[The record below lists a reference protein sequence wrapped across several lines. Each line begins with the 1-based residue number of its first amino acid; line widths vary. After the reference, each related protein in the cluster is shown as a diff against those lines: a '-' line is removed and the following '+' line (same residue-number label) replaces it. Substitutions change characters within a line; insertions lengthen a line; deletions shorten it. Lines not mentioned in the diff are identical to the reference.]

1 MMSANNIKNVNHNR
15 EQEQDKTNVEV
26 KCVEFQ
32 PPVDIEETKDEYI
45 LNVDMPGVDPN
56 AIDVNL
62 DKDIL
67 SIGAKAEIDGLPTRC
82 YRRQFRVMRGLYP
95 AKCKADYKLGVLTLR
110 LAKPSSQI
118 PHQIKISCE

>member
-1 MMSANNIKNVNHNR
+1 MSATDIKNVNRHQ
-15 EQEQDKTNVEV
+15 EQEQRGNAVEV
-26 KCVEFQ
+26 KCVEYQ

-45 LNVDMPGVDPN
+45 LNVDMPGVDPS

-67 SIGAKAEIDGLPTRC
+67 SIGAKAEIDGLPARL
-82 YRRQFRVMRGLYP
+82 YRRQFRVMRGLNP
-95 AKCKADYKLGVLTLR
+95 DKCKADYKLGVLTLR
-110 LAKPSSQI
+110 LAKPSSEV

>member
-82 YRRQFRVMRGLYP
+82 YRRH
-95 AKCKADYKLGVLTLR
+95 YKLGVLTLR
-110 LAKPSSQI
+110 LAKPSSQV

>member
-45 LNVDMPGVDPN
+45 LNEQVENKMYY
-56 AIDVNL
+56 
-62 DKDIL
+62 L
-67 SIGAKAEIDGLPTRC
+67 SSSANSLSVVANGLLP
-82 YRRQFRVMRGLYP
+82 P
-95 AKCKADYKLGVLTLR
+95 APL
-110 LAKPSSQI
+110 
-118 PHQIKISCE
+118 IKISTFPVKSFVSITK

>member
-45 LNVDMPGVDPN
+45 LSL
-56 AIDVNL
+56 IH
-62 DKDIL
+62 I
-67 SIGAKAEIDGLPTRC
+67 
-82 YRRQFRVMRGLYP
+82 
-95 AKCKADYKLGVLTLR
+95 
-110 LAKPSSQI
+110 
-118 PHQIKISCE
+118 

>member
-62 DKDIL
+62 DTTEMLDVAWSLFGKYFKPEEVNIKKELVDQYWPA
-67 SIGAKAEIDGLPTRC
+67 GKAN
-82 YRRQFRVMRGLYP
+82 
-95 AKCKADYKLGVLTLR
+95 
-110 LAKPSSQI
+110 
-118 PHQIKISCE
+118 